1 MHNLRSGS
9 LDVVEL
15 EAFHLLYILETRTS
29 ASDLH
34 ARCTHHI
41 SHLSV
46 VIVIIKIKTIS
57 KALSFL
63 VISCE
68 GDECII

>member
-46 VIVIIKIKTIS
+46 AIS

-63 VISCE
+63 VKSCE